1 MPDRPPTDGEQ
12 WSLAAL
18 VERYHQEDNQWKGR
32 HMDAH
37 REIDRHLGALAF
49 ADQRT
54 EDRLNSGIKSFSA
67 VESQIEK
74 LNAKITWP
82 AWKVVT
88 IALGLV
94 TVLAGGIF
102 MIARMPTRAEFEG
115 IQNRVEG
122 LMVEQAR
129 ANQKLDLLIE
139 SRNPGR

>member
-1 MPDRPPTDGEQ
+1 
-12 WSLAAL
+12 
-18 VERYHQEDNQWKGR
+18 
-32 HMDAH
+32 MDAH